1 MTRSREDFHLQVDAH
16 AGRTTE
22 RPPRGGLS
30 EIRSGA
36 PLEFGM
42 PLIWVKYEMAGSR
55 IACHW
60 LPGQAGRGRD
70 LTSLT

>member
-1 MTRSREDFHLQVDAH
+1 
-16 AGRTTE
+16 
-22 RPPRGGLS
+22 
-30 EIRSGA
+30 
-36 PLEFGM
+36 M